1 MKHSPSRVG
10 FYQAI
15 GLAAYIAVFATILSQ
30 VQAWTQTPPVSIP
43 PAVGIS
49 LFLLAFVISAL
60 ISGSIA
66 LARPAMLFFDGH
78 KLDAVKIIFWNAV
91 WLVAILLVAAVVLFT
106 MR

>member
-1 MKHSPSRVG
+1 MKHSPSRIG

-15 GLAAYIAVFATILSQ
+15 GLAAYIAVFATMVSQ
-30 VQAWTQTPPVSIP
+30 IQAWTRVHPMAIH
-43 PAVGIS
+43 PAIGIS
-49 LFLLAFVISAL
+49 LFLLTFVISAL